1 MPVACTFSLNSRN
14 TSVLSCPGVGQF
26 SAFSGTSTG
35 RDNPQAVAQ
44 ADIGPLPPGRYYLVD
59 RQSGGRLGWLY
70 DFARTYAY
78 GTDRSQCFMLW
89 REGSGDTTVING
101 VRRGSFRLHPM
112 GPRRL
117 SEGCITVVNQAQFKM
132 LADYLHKQGATLP
145 IPGTTLK
152 AYGYV
157 DVK

>member
-1 MPVACTFSLNSRN
+1 
-14 TSVLSCPGVGQF
+14 
-26 SAFSGTSTG
+26 
-35 RDNPQAVAQ
+35 
-44 ADIGPLPPGRYYLVD
+44 
-59 RQSGGRLGWLY
+59 
-70 DFARTYAY
+70 
-78 GTDRSQCFMLW
+78 MLW

-117 SEGCITVVNQAQFKM
+117 SEGCITVVNHDQFRI

-157 DVK
+157 DVQ